1 MCGVRA
7 EEEVS
12 NLTVVSWSW
21 AGICRGEQT
30 VINQRLTVAQTLAG
44 WECVSAYVSVRLGPV
59 SLSACEVCV
68 CVCVCRCHTERN
80 VFKRRC
86 RKLNLEKKTQRR
98 RLPGCP
104 EARSIMHLPHQAD
117 ENTSICGHSPR
128 CSCGKAYR
136 RRLLICFC
144 VSATPSQSFFFLA
157 GSAWSSFKRSELAEL
172 FNNMAVRG
180 IVMST

>member
-12 NLTVVSWSW
+12 NLTVVSRSW

-68 CVCVCRCHTERN
+68 CAPVSHGE
-80 VFKRRC
+80 KRFQTAVQKV
-86 RKLNLEKKTQRR
+86 KLGK
-98 RLPGCP
+98 
-104 EARSIMHLPHQAD
+104 
-117 ENTSICGHSPR
+117 ENTKEATARPPRGSEHYASSPPSWWEHLHLWTLSTVQLR
-128 CSCGKAYR
+128 EGIPSPVVD
-136 RRLLICFC
+136 LLC
-144 VSATPSQSFFFLA
+144 VWATPSQSFFFLA